1 MARNGWPRTW
11 SGSTAI
17 RSEVIGLVNR
27 TAIISMTRL
36 MNQGLVIISPI
47 ILVRLLSVAE
57 FGRYREFLLYVS
69 LLSAL
74 AAFGFSTSL
83 LYFVPARPRGSAQ
96 VLRQTLLL
104 TGVSSFSIVALV
116 LALHYFVN
124 SSVLGEFALP
134 VALYVLLFVNFDVWE
149 SWWLAHRRA
158 LPVLAYTSGRLVA
171 RMVVVI
177 VAAAIWHDVQAII
190 AGLIVL
196 ESVRLAGSFVAW
208 RRLQRGALQDA
219 PCWREQLRYCL
230 PVGAALVLVT
240 FNKYLGNL
248 FVATMLGAVALAHYT
263 IGTQVQPIIT
273 VLRNSLSDALLP
285 EMAATSSTVA
295 RRSAG
300 AGTNDPLILW
310 RRTTVVS
317 MILLT
322 GAGVVLAR
330 FAHPLV
336 VTLFSPEYEPAVPV
350 FQIYLLVLLREVFD
364 FGVPLRAIN
373 HTRPIVWSNLVAIVC
388 NLACLAILLPALGLT
403 GAVVA
408 FVISRYLE
416 GVYIG
421 RCCLQAY
428 AVPLRE
434 MASWRDLGKV
444 ALAAVLALPALLGSF
459 WVDRLGL
466 LGVVLGSSVYLLLFA
481 LWLLM
486 LRVPEVWTLA
496 RRVKDS
502 RLILQKF

>member
-1 MARNGWPRTW
+1 
-11 SGSTAI
+11 
-17 RSEVIGLVNR
+17 
-27 TAIISMTRL
+27 MTRL

-104 TGVSSFSIVALV
+104 TGLSSFSIVALV

-124 SSVLGEFALP
+124 ASVLGEFALP

-177 VAAAIWHDVQAII
+177 VAAALWHDVWAII
-190 AGLIVL
+190 AGLIML
-196 ESVRLAGSFVAW
+196 ESVRLVGSFIAW
-208 RRLQRGALQDA
+208 RRLQRDALRDA

-230 PVGAALVLVT
+230 PVGAALALVT

-285 EMAATSSTVA
+285 EMAATSTEV
-295 RRSAG
+295 RKGAG
-300 AGTNDPLILW
+300 AGTNDPLSLW

-322 GAGVVLAR
+322 GAGVVLTR

-388 NLACLAILLPALGLT
+388 NLVCLAILLPALGLT
-403 GAVVA
+403 GAVAA

-416 GVYIG
+416 GLYIG

-434 MASWRDLGKV
+434 MANWRDLGKV
-444 ALAAVLALPALLGSF
+444 ALAAVLAWPVLLGTF
-459 WVDRLGL
+459 WIDRLGL
-466 LGVVLGSSVYLLLFA
+466 LGVMLGSSAYLLLFA
-481 LWLLM
+481 LWLLV
-486 LRVPEVWTLA
+486 LRVPEVWLLA
-496 RRVKDS
+496 RRVKNS
-502 RLILQKF
+502 RLTPQKL

>member
-1 MARNGWPRTW
+1 
-11 SGSTAI
+11 
-17 RSEVIGLVNR
+17 
-27 TAIISMTRL
+27 MTRL

-47 ILVRLLSVAE
+47 ILVRLLSVGE

-104 TGVSSFSIVALV
+104 TGMSSFSIVALV

-177 VAAAIWHDVQAII
+177 AAAAIWHDVWAII
-190 AGLIVL
+190 TGLIVL
-196 ESVRLAGSFVAW
+196 ESVRLVGSFVAW

-219 PCWREQLRYCL
+219 PRWREQLRYCL

-248 FVATMLGAVALAHYT
+248 FVATMLGSVALAHYT

-285 EMAATSSTVA
+285 EMAAMSGA
-295 RRSAG
+295 KGG
-300 AGTNDPLILW
+300 AGTGAGDPLILW

-317 MILLT
+317 MILLV
-322 GAGVVLAR
+322 GAGAVLSR

-336 VTLFSPEYEPAVPV
+336 VILFSPEYEPAVPV
-350 FQIYLLVLLREVFD
+350 FQVYLLVLLREVFD

-373 HTRPIVWSNLVAIVC
+373 RTRPIVWSNLVAIVC
-388 NLACLAILLPALGLT
+388 NLACLAILLPVLGLL

-408 FVISRYLE
+408 FVVSRHLE
-416 GVYIG
+416 GIYIG
-421 RCCLQAY
+421 YCCRQAY

-434 MASWRDLGKV
+434 MANWRDLGKV
-444 ALAAVLALPALLGSF
+444 ALAAVLASPALLGSF

-466 LGVVLGSSVYLLLFA
+466 LGVMLGSSAYLLLFA

-486 LRVPEVWTLA
+486 LRVPEVWVLVQ
-496 RRVKDS
+496 RVKDS